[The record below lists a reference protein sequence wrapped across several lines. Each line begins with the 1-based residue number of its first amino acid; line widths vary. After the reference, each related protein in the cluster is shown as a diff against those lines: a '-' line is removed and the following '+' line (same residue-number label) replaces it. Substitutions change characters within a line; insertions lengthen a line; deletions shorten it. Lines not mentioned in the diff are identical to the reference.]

1 MYILTDKENGGV
13 YAVFNDE
20 RIKTV
25 QVFENEDDAL
35 RYYDLLVAD
44 DFDDD
49 LEIME
54 VEIDTIA
61 SNCTKFGY
69 SYAVIS
75 PNDLVIPPI

>member
-13 YAVFNDE
+13 YAVFNDK
-20 RIKTV
+20 RMKTV
-25 QVFENEDDAL
+25 QVFENEDDAI

-44 DFDDD
+44 NFDDD

-61 SNCTKFGY
+61 NNCNKFGY
-69 SYAVIS
+69 NYAVIS
-75 PNDLVIPPI
+75 PNDLVIPPL